1 MGSHA
6 LLQGCGAELSSTKR
20 MVVSPLRPGG
30 IPRAD
35 FVPLPLVWKGGQ
47 PGTGVAS
54 QALEGLCFY
63 VEITG
68 PV

>member
-6 LLQGCGAELSSTKR
+6 LLRGWGAELSSTKR

-30 IPRAD
+30 TPRAD
-35 FVPLPLVWKGGQ
+35 FVPLPLVWKGGE
-47 PGTGVAS
+47 PGTGAAS
-54 QALEGLCFY
+54 QALVELCFC